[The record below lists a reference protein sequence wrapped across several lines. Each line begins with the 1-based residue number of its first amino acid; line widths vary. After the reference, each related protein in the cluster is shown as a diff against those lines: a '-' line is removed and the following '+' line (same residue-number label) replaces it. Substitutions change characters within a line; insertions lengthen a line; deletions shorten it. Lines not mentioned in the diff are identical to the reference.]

1 MTLEELRI
9 KILSIVQMEAIGLN
23 VYFLLDT
30 EQGQIIKRANIIENV
45 KSNLVAAYRFSL
57 NQIIVNEDL
66 TMINLSAADDRQ
78 SAIYLYDLEERPA
91 VFSYFETIQ
100 NDNDEN
106 PIPLFEFDTDSL
118 IDLEGYFVTVGD
130 FENNVIL
137 YRKQMP
143 INLFKQGKIYLVKG
157 HDTQLNEIDAINE
170 EFLRIDAK
178 IDVISADDSIIINN
192 ISILERHY
200 EFRAIIEHEAEASLE
215 NINGLDILENIE
227 VLQERVSDTTFARK
241 LSKISTTSPVFNLPA
256 AHILH
261 FVRNHHILGD
271 EFRYSDDNSR
281 ILLDTKKSQNF
292 FLRLMNDDFLHS
304 QLTNFDYMTPA
315 KDILQAGN

>member
-1 MTLEELRI
+1 MTLEELRT
-9 KILSIVQMEAIGLN
+9 KIESIVQMEALGIN
-23 VYFLLDT
+23 VYFLLST
-30 EQGQIIKRANIIENV
+30 ELGQTIKRANIIENV
-45 KSNLVAAYRFSL
+45 KTNLVTEYRYSL
-57 NQIIVNEDL
+57 NQVVANEDL
-66 TMINLSAADDRQ
+66 TMIDLSAADDRQ
-78 SAIYLYDLEERPA
+78 TAIYLYDLEEQPA
-91 VFSYFETIQ
+91 VFTYFESIQ

-106 PIPLFEFDTDSL
+106 PIPLFEFDIDNL
-118 IDLEGYFVTVGD
+118 ADLEGYFISIGD

-143 INLFKQGKIYLVKG
+143 INLFRQGKIYLVKG
-157 HDTQLNEIDAINE
+157 HDTQFEKIDK

-178 IDVISADDSIIINN
+178 IDVISTDDSIIINN

-215 NINGLDILENIE
+215 NINGLNILENIE

-241 LSKISTTSPVFNLPA
+241 LSKISTTSPVFNLPTE
-256 AHILH
+256 HIIQ
-261 FVRNHHILGD
+261 FVRNHHILGN
-271 EFRYSDDNSR
+271 EFRYSEDETK

-315 KDILQAGN
+315 KDRLQAGN

>member
-1 MTLEELRI
+1 MNLEEFRT
-9 KILSIVQMEAIGLN
+9 KIESIVRMEALGIN
-23 VYFLLDT
+23 VYFLLNT
-30 EQGQIIKRANIIENV
+30 EPGQTIKRANIIENV
-45 KSNLVAAYRFSL
+45 KANLVTEYRYSL
-57 NQIIVNEDL
+57 NQVVANEDL
-66 TMINLSAADDRQ
+66 TMIDLSAADDRQ
-78 SAIYLYDLEERPA
+78 TAIYLYDLEEQPA
-91 VFSYFETIQ
+91 VFTYFESIQ
-100 NDNDEN
+100 NDNEEN
-106 PIPLFEFDTDSL
+106 PIPLFEFDIDNL
-118 IDLEGYFVTVGD
+118 ADLEGYFISIGD

-143 INLFKQGKIYLVKG
+143 INLFRQGKIYLVKG
-157 HDTQLNEIDAINE
+157 HDTQFDKIDK
-170 EFLRIDAK
+170 EFLRIDTK

-215 NINGLDILENIE
+215 SINVLDILENIE

-241 LSKISTTSPVFNLPA
+241 LSKISTTSPVFNLPTE
-256 AHILH
+256 HIMQ
-261 FVRNHHILGD
+261 FVRNHHILGNEFSYSED
-271 EFRYSDDNSR
+271 ETK

-315 KDILQAGN
+315 KDRLQAGN

>member
-1 MTLEELRI
+1 MTLEELRT
-9 KILSIVQMEAIGLN
+9 KIESIVQMEAIGLN

-45 KSNLVAAYRFSL
+45 KTNLVTAYRYSL
-57 NQIIVNEDL
+57 SQVVANEDL
-66 TMINLSAADDRQ
+66 IMIDLSAADDRQ
-78 SAIYLYDLEERPA
+78 TAIYLYDLEEQPA
-91 VFSYFETIQ
+91 VFAYFESIQ
-100 NDNDEN
+100 NDNEDN
-106 PIPLFEFDTDSL
+106 PIPLFVFDTDNL
-118 IDLEGYFVTVGD
+118 ADLEGYFISIGD

-143 INLFKQGKIYLVKG
+143 INLFRQGKIYLVKG
-157 HDTQLNEIDAINE
+157 HDTQFDKIDQ
-170 EFLRIDAK
+170 EFLRIDTK
-178 IDVISADDSIIINN
+178 IDVISAEDSIIINN

-241 LSKISTTSPVFNLPA
+241 LSKISTTSPVFNLPTE
-256 AHILH
+256 HIMQ
-261 FVRNHHILGD
+261 FVRNHHILGN
-271 EFRYSDDNSR
+271 EFRYSDDETK

-304 QLTNFDYMTPA
+304 QLTNYDYMTPA
-315 KDILQAGN
+315 KDRLQAGN

>member
-1 MTLEELRI
+1 MTLEELRT
-9 KILSIVQMEAIGLN
+9 KIESIVQMEALGIN
-23 VYFLLDT
+23 VYFLLST
-30 EQGQIIKRANIIENV
+30 ELGQTIKRANIIENV
-45 KSNLVAAYRFSL
+45 KTNLVTEYRYSL
-57 NQIIVNEDL
+57 NQVVANEDL
-66 TMINLSAADDRQ
+66 TMIDLSAADDRQ
-78 SAIYLYDLEERPA
+78 TAIYLYDLEEQPA
-91 VFSYFETIQ
+91 VFTYFESIQ

-106 PIPLFEFDTDSL
+106 PIPLFEFNIDNL
-118 IDLEGYFVTVGD
+118 ADLEGYFISIGD

-143 INLFKQGKIYLVKG
+143 INLFRQGKIYLVKG
-157 HDTQLNEIDAINE
+157 HDTQFEKIDK

-178 IDVISADDSIIINN
+178 IDVISTDDSIIINN

-215 NINGLDILENIE
+215 NINGLNILENIE

-241 LSKISTTSPVFNLPA
+241 LSKISTTSPVFNLPTE
-256 AHILH
+256 HIIQ
-261 FVRNHHILGD
+261 FVRNHHILGN
-271 EFRYSDDNSR
+271 EFRYSEDETK

-315 KDILQAGN
+315 KDRLQAGN

>member
-1 MTLEELRI
+1 MTLEELRT
-9 KILSIVQMEAIGLN
+9 KIESIVQMEALGIN
-23 VYFLLDT
+23 VYFLLNT
-30 EQGQIIKRANIIENV
+30 EPGQTIKRANIIENV
-45 KSNLVAAYRFSL
+45 KANLVTEYRYSL
-57 NQIIVNEDL
+57 NQVVAKEDL
-66 TMINLSAADDRQ
+66 TMIDLSSADDRQ
-78 SAIYLYDLEERPA
+78 TAIYLYDLEEQPA
-91 VFSYFETIQ
+91 VFTYFESIQ
-100 NDNDEN
+100 NDNEEN
-106 PIPLFEFDTDSL
+106 PIPLFEFDIDNL
-118 IDLEGYFVTVGD
+118 ADLEGYFISIGD

-143 INLFKQGKIYLVKG
+143 INLFRQGKIYLVKG
-157 HDTQLNEIDAINE
+157 HDTQFDKIDK

-241 LSKISTTSPVFNLPA
+241 LSKISTTSPVFNLPTE
-256 AHILH
+256 HIMQ
-261 FVRNHHILGD
+261 FVRNHNILGN
-271 EFRYSDDNSR
+271 EFRYSEDESK

-315 KDILQAGN
+315 KDRLQAGN

>member
-1 MTLEELRI
+1 MTLEELRT
-9 KILSIVQMEAIGLN
+9 KIESIVQMEALGIN
-23 VYFLLDT
+23 VYFLLST
-30 EQGQIIKRANIIENV
+30 ELGQTIKRANIIENV
-45 KSNLVAAYRFSL
+45 KTNLVTEYRYSL
-57 NQIIVNEDL
+57 NQVVANEDL
-66 TMINLSAADDRQ
+66 TMIDLSAADDRQ
-78 SAIYLYDLEERPA
+78 TAIYLYDLEEQPA
-91 VFSYFETIQ
+91 VFTYFESIQ
-100 NDNDEN
+100 NGNDEN
-106 PIPLFEFDTDSL
+106 PIPLFEFDIDNL
-118 IDLEGYFVTVGD
+118 ADLEGYFISIGD

-143 INLFKQGKIYLVKG
+143 INLFRQGKIYLVKG
-157 HDTQLNEIDAINE
+157 HDTQFEKIDK

-178 IDVISADDSIIINN
+178 IDVISTDDSIIINN

-215 NINGLDILENIE
+215 NINGLNILENIE

-241 LSKISTTSPVFNLPA
+241 LSKISTTSPVFNLPTE
-256 AHILH
+256 HIIQ
-261 FVRNHHILGD
+261 FVRNHHILGN
-271 EFRYSDDNSR
+271 EFRYSEDETK

-315 KDILQAGN
+315 KDRLQAGN

>member
-1 MTLEELRI
+1 MTLEELRTKI
-9 KILSIVQMEAIGLN
+9 KSIVQMEAIGLN

-45 KSNLVAAYRFSL
+45 KTNLVTEYRYSL
-57 NQIIVNEDL
+57 NQVVANEDS
-66 TMINLSAADDRQ
+66 TMIDLSVADDRQ
-78 SAIYLYDLEERPA
+78 TAIYLYDLEEQPA
-91 VFSYFETIQ
+91 VFRYFESIQ
-100 NDNDEN
+100 NDNEEN
-106 PIPLFEFDTDSL
+106 PIPLFEFDIDNL
-118 IDLEGYFVTVGD
+118 ADLEGYFISIGD

-143 INLFKQGKIYLVKG
+143 INLFRQGKIYLVKG
-157 HDTQLNEIDAINE
+157 HDTQFDKIDK
-170 EFLRIDAK
+170 EFLRIDTK

-227 VLQERVSDTTFARK
+227 VFQERVSDTTFARK

-256 AHILH
+256 DHIMQ
-261 FVRNHHILGD
+261 FVRNHNILGI
-271 EFRYSDDNSR
+271 EFRFNGDQSK

-304 QLTNFDYMTPA
+304 QLTNYDYMTPA
-315 KDILQAGN
+315 KDRLQAGN

>member
-1 MTLEELRI
+1 MNLEEFRT
-9 KILSIVQMEAIGLN
+9 KIESIVQMEALGIN
-23 VYFLLDT
+23 VYFLLNT
-30 EQGQIIKRANIIENV
+30 EPGQTIKRANIIENV
-45 KSNLVAAYRFSL
+45 KANLVTEYRYSL
-57 NQIIVNEDL
+57 NQVVANEDL
-66 TMINLSAADDRQ
+66 TMIDLSAADDRQ
-78 SAIYLYDLEERPA
+78 TAIYLYDLEEQPA
-91 VFSYFETIQ
+91 VFTYFESIQ
-100 NDNDEN
+100 NDNEEN
-106 PIPLFEFDTDSL
+106 PIPLFEFDIDNL
-118 IDLEGYFVTVGD
+118 ADLEGYFISIGD

-143 INLFKQGKIYLVKG
+143 INLFRQGKIYLVKG
-157 HDTQLNEIDAINE
+157 HDTQFDKIDK
-170 EFLRIDAK
+170 EFLRIDTK

-215 NINGLDILENIE
+215 SINGLDILENIE

-241 LSKISTTSPVFNLPA
+241 LSKISTTSPVFNLPTE
-256 AHILH
+256 HIIQ
-261 FVRNHHILGD
+261 FVRNHHILGN
-271 EFRYSDDNSR
+271 EFRYSEDETK

-315 KDILQAGN
+315 KDRLQSGN

>member
-1 MTLEELRI
+1 MTLEEFTT
-9 KILSIVQMEAIGLN
+9 KIESIVQMEAIGLN

-30 EQGQIIKRANIIENV
+30 EQGQVIKRANIIENV
-45 KSNLVAAYRFSL
+45 KTNLVTAYRFSL
-57 NQIIVNEDL
+57 NQIIGNEDL
-66 TMINLSAADDRQ
+66 TMIDLSAADDRQ
-78 SAIYLYDLEERPA
+78 AAIYLYDLEEEPA
-91 VFSYFETIQ
+91 VFAYFENIQ

-106 PIPLFEFDTDSL
+106 PIPLFEFDTDEL
-118 IDLEGYFVTVGD
+118 TDLEGYFISIGD
-130 FENNVIL
+130 FENNIIL

-157 HDTQLNEIDAINE
+157 HDTQFDKIDK

-178 IDVISADDSIIINN
+178 IDVISVDDSIIINN

-215 NINGLDILENIE
+215 NINGLEILENIE
-227 VLQERVSDTTFARK
+227 VLRERVSDTSFARK
-241 LSKISTTSPVFNLPA
+241 LSKISTTSPVFNLPTE
-256 AHILH
+256 HIMQ
-261 FVRNHHILGD
+261 FVRNHHVLGNV
-271 EFRYSDDNSR
+271 FRYSDDESK

-304 QLTNFDYMTPA
+304 QLTNYDYMTPA
-315 KDILQAGN
+315 KDRLQPEN